1 MNHLGRFFAIS
12 AFSLG
17 LASGATAQPPS
28 PQTDTAATPTR
39 STLPPRQV
47 AFQHPILE
55 QRSSHD
61 LRDAQQGPRI
71 QRRGMSPT
79 RTDGAMQRSV
89 TTGAA
94 DATATA
100 RSGQSSGR

>member
-17 LASGATAQPPS
+17 LASVVSAQPPTT
-28 PQTDTAATPTR
+28 QTDAASSPAR

-61 LRDAQQGPRI
+61 LRDAQGPRI

-89 TTGAA
+89 TAGEA
-94 DATATA
+94 DSAATA
-100 RSGQSSGR
+100 RSSQPSSH